1 MAQDEPIPTRVTE
14 TLRRTTAKRANRT
27 WLWLGSAMV
36 SATVAIAAIAVMLN
50 SGEKRRCNPPR
61 QRQTHPRQASRGVPP
76 PASLPPNRLAPQ
88 SSSTTPPV
96 SSFGPRQLAAPHL
109 ARLRPRGNS
118 VPDPPPTAS
127 IAAHPE
133 GERVLA
139 ALGPWGRGVVDQ
151 LQSIVGG
158 DFAEIDALL
167 IAVTVS
173 DANQLEASLR
183 VEFATPIDDA
193 ALAKRLPA
201 AKQAEQGDV
210 PTRTLDGRSY
220 FLAYEPTPA
229 LIVAPTALAAELID
243 SMGEP
248 PPLVRDVEALAEQS
262 DDDRDATVI
271 VSPKFLQASGN
282 DLLTAEAAP
291 LHDALRWL
299 LGEEATAI
307 ALSLDWGDDFFAELR
322 ATPALNVPPRR
333 LAAKLRERIV
343 AMPAEIEET
352 VLAEPWHPYGR
363 KVIARLPGML
373 RTLARYTR
381 AGEEDREAIVR
392 AYLPAAAGHNLL
404 MAGELLLTQPHGD
417 DASAVAG
424 APASAPS
431 APTSLAEKLAGKT
444 SLSFTK
450 ESLEQAVALLAEDM
464 GVEIV
469 IVGGDLQLDG
479 ITKTSRWGSIY
490 ATAQRAKSWSKSFS
504 GRIPTA
510 RRPALPTRG
519 RSWSTSSNRRQPALR
534 SGLSSRREPPPPNGA
549 IGFPNH
555 FAYPAAKRRQFGY
568 NERLRATSKSRRGK
582 PVAGGPRPPGWRRQV
597 A

>member
-50 SGEKRRCNPPR
+50 SGEKTPMQPAA
-61 QRQTHPRQASRGVPP
+61 PAAVPSPASEPEDPATGVPP
-76 PASLPPNRLAPQ
+76 AQSPAATELVDDPA
-88 SSSTTPPV
+88 
-96 SSFGPRQLAAPHL
+96 GQLLWAAPSNGSPISL
-109 ARLRPRGNS
+109 AYVPAGTQCLIHLRP
-118 VPDPPPTAS
+118 AS

-220 FLAYEPTPA
+220 FLVKEPAPA
-229 LIVAPTALAAELID
+229 LIVAPTALAAELVD
-243 SMGEP
+243 SMGEA

-282 DLLTAEAAP
+282 ELLTAEAAP
-291 LHDALRWL
+291 LHDALHWL

-381 AGEEDREAIVR
+381 AGEEDREAIVQ

-417 DASAVAG
+417 DANAMTG
-424 APASAPS
+424 APAAAPS
-431 APTSLAEKLAGKT
+431 APASLAEKLAGKT

-479 ITKTSRWGSIY
+479 ITKNQSLGLDLRD
-490 ATAQRAKSWSKSFS
+490 
-504 GRIPTA
+504 
-510 RRPALPTRG
+510 RPAGEILVEILLRANPDRQATGPADPRQKLVYVVEPT
-519 RSWSTSSNRRQPALR
+519 TT
-534 SGLSSRREPPPPNGA
+534 GA
-549 IGFPNH
+549 AERIIVTTRT
-555 FAYPAAKRRQFGY
+555 AAAKRGD
-568 NERLRATSKSRRGK
+568 RLPEPFRLPSR
-582 PVAGGPRPPGWRRQV
+582 
-597 A
+597 

>member
-36 SATVAIAAIAVMLN
+36 SATAAIAAIAVMLN
-50 SGEKRRCNPPR
+50 SGEKTPLQPAAP
-61 QRQTHPRQASRGVPP
+61 TTVPSPASEPGRPAPGVPP
-76 PASLPPNRLAPQ
+76 AELSTATEIVDDPA
-88 SSSTTPPV
+88 
-96 SSFGPRQLAAPHL
+96 GQLLWAAPTNGSPISL
-109 ARLRPRGNS
+109 AYVPAGTQCLIHLRP
-118 VPDPPPTAS
+118 AS

-139 ALGPWGRGVVDQ
+139 ALGPWGRGVINQ

-193 ALAKRLPA
+193 AVAKRFPA
-201 AKQAEQGDV
+201 AKQAEQGDAK
-210 PTRTLDGRSY
+210 TRTLDGRCY
-220 FLAYEPTPA
+220 FLVKEPAPA

-262 DDDRDATVI
+262 DADREVTVI
-271 VSPKFLQASGN
+271 VAPKFLQASGN
-282 DLLTAEAAP
+282 ELLTAEAAP

-343 AMPAEIEET
+343 AMPAKVEET

-404 MAGELLLTQPHGD
+404 MAGELLLTQPRGD
-417 DASAVAG
+417 DANTLAG
-424 APASAPS
+424 APAARPS
-431 APTSLAEKLAGKT
+431 APASMAEKLAGKT
-444 SLSFTK
+444 SLSFAK

-469 IVGGDLQLDG
+469 IAGGDLQLDG
-479 ITKTSRWGSIY
+479 ITKNQSLGLDLRD
-490 ATAQRAKSWSKSFS
+490 
-504 GRIPTA
+504 
-510 RRPALPTRG
+510 RPAGEILVEILLRANPDRQATGPADPRQKLVYVIEPT
-519 RSWSTSSNRRQPALR
+519 TT
-534 SGLSSRREPPPPNGA
+534 GA
-549 IGFPNH
+549 AERIIVTTRT
-555 FAYPAAKRRQFGY
+555 AAAKRGD
-568 NERLRATSKSRRGK
+568 RLPEPFRLPSR
-582 PVAGGPRPPGWRRQV
+582 
-597 A
+597 